1 MAASTGYR
9 QRGGRPRNADTDR
22 AILAATSDL
31 LVVRGYAR
39 VSMEAVAARS
49 GVGKPTVY
57 RRWPTKAALVA
68 DAVVAD
74 LAYRAGPT
82 AVGPLPDTGEI
93 EDDLYQWFNG
103 FVNVATD
110 PRNAAL
116 IRALLAAVNDNPD
129 DAEALFELVTGPHRQ
144 YVTERL
150 HTAAAAGQVRSDT
163 DLQVLVDMLFGSVVV
178 QLLTGRADMART
190 RARILLDMALHGVC
204 PSSSE

>member
-1 MAASTGYR
+1 MAASSGYR
-9 QRGGRPRNADTDR
+9 QRGRPRNADTDR

-31 LVVRGYAR
+31 LVVRGYGR

-68 DAVVAD
+68 GAVVAD
-74 LAYRAGPT
+74 LSERAGQ
-82 AVGPLPDTGEI
+82 AAIGPLPDTGQI
-93 EDDLYQWFNG
+93 QDDLYEWFNG

-116 IRALLAAVNDNPD
+116 IRALLAAVNENPEE
-129 DAEALFELVTGPHRQ
+129 AEALFELVTGPHRQ

-150 HTAAAAGQVRSDT
+150 QTAAASGQVRPDT
-163 DLQVLVDMLFGSVVV
+163 DLQALVDILFGSVVV
-178 QLLTGRADMART
+178 QLLTGRADTART
-190 RARILLDMALHGVC
+190 RARVLLDMALHGVC
-204 PSSSE
+204 P